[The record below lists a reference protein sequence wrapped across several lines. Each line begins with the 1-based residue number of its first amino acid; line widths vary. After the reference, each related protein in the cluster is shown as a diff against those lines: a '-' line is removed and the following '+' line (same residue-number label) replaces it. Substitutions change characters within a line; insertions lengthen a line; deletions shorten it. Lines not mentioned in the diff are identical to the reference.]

1 MNRHGQKK
9 QDSNADLEGK
19 NNRIS
24 TDPSFKTLTDLLVE
38 HSVFMWKIY
47 LIEIHNITGT
57 TDDWNGLTRP
67 TSDKRMR

>member
-38 HSVFMWKIY
+38 HY